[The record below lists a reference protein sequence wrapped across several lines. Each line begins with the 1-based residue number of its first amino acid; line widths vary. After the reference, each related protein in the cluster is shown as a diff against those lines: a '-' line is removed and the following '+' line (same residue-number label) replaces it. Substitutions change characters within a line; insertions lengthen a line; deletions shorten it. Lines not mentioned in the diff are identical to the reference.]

1 MAKFVKEVQMRSKS
15 FYIKGLIFLVL
26 IYLGMSAIEYLN
38 ISWNAKNVEGLEV
51 VKISGQFSPEASEKS
66 NYTIMLS
73 NQSFK
78 RPVIKLS
85 VYIDGEKIISQRCFV
100 KNQHKGYYFYFN
112 LVGSHKIVVKSS
124 DGKKETVKINLEA
137 NESRWSIIKY
147 WNSMKEGAYI
157 SYYEQE
163 YGFIWE

>member
-1 MAKFVKEVQMRSKS
+1 MANFEKELQMRSKS
-15 FYIKGLIFLVL
+15 IYIKGLIFLVL
-26 IYLGMSAIEYLN
+26 MYLGMSTIENLN
-38 ISWNAKNVEGLEV
+38 TSLNAKKVDGLEV
-51 VKISGQFSPEASEKS
+51 VKISGRFSPMANDES

-78 RPVIKLS
+78 RPIIKLS
-85 VYIDGEKIISQRCFV
+85 VYIDGKKIISQRCFV

-124 DGKKETVKINLEA
+124 DGRKEKVKINLEE

-147 WNSMKEGAYI
+147 WNSMKEGPYI